1 MTTNK
6 AVAAKAHRR
15 MVEQPKMPPAP
26 QNPQSELITRVFVR
40 FQRSLLRY
48 LRDLLSRREDAEDV
62 AQETYVRLVGAGP
75 LEPSEVRVRA
85 FMFKVATNLAYDR
98 FRQRRSRGQQ
108 DDAEL
113 AALPDDTPPAE
124 RIVAIE
130 QSLGIVERTL
140 LGLPMRCRQV
150 FLLRVS
156 AELSYEAIAERFG
169 VSKRTVEREMQTALD
184 ACQRNLKEGELP

>member
-1 MTTNK
+1 VTTIK
-6 AVAAKAHRR
+6 AVAKAHRR
-15 MVEQPKMPPAP
+15 MVEQPKMPPAA
-26 QNPQSELITRVFVR
+26 QNPQSELVTRVFVR

-48 LRDLLSRREDAEDV
+48 LRDLLARREDAEDV
-62 AQETYVRLVGAGP
+62 AQETYVRLVRAAP
-75 LEPSEVRVRA
+75 LEQSEVRVRA

-108 DDAEL
+108 DDTEL
-113 AALPDDTPPAE
+113 GALPDDTPPAE
-124 RIVAIE
+124 RIVAME
-130 QSLGIVERTL
+130 QSLAIVERTL
-140 LGLPMRCRQV
+140 LGLPTRCRQV